1 MVSKTLQKKKSEE
14 GVSLLLAF
22 LVFTTMLSIA
32 VGISVITLR
41 EFQISSGASYSYRAI
56 YAADAGSEQMLYIF
70 YHVTSSPTSTSG
82 TVGGATYI
90 VISTDAFSPFDG
102 MADTIRST
110 GNYRGVKRK
119 VEVGI

>member
-1 MVSKTLQKKKSEE
+1 MYMVTIHKRKSEE

-22 LVFTTMLSIA
+22 LVFTVMLSIA

-41 EFQISSGASYSYRAI
+41 EFQISAGASYSYRAI
-56 YAADAGSEQMLYIF
+56 YAADAGAEQMLYIV

-82 TVGGATYI
+82 TVNGATYS
-90 VISTDAFSPFDG
+90 VTSTDSLTPFNG
-102 MADTIRST
+102 TVDTIRST

-119 VEVGI
+119 VEIGI